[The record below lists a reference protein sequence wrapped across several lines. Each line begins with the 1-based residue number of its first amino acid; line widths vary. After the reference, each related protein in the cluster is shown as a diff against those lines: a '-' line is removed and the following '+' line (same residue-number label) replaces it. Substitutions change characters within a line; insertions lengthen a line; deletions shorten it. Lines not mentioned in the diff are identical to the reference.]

1 MEKIRRNPAKL
12 SQLVKEFDLEI
23 LYQATS
29 YEEQTLSISDVNRPA
44 LQLVGFYDYFQP
56 SRLQILGRAE
66 VMFLKAMAAEPR
78 RHVLD
83 ELLRCEIP
91 ALIISRN
98 MDVFPEL
105 IELAAKYDRT
115 LLRTPSTTVDISS
128 RIIDFLNRKLAP
140 QITRHGVLMNIYG
153 QGVLMM
159 GDSGIGK
166 SETAIELLKRGH
178 RLVADDAVEIQRV
191 SGRLWGT
198 APEMIRHYIEIRGVG
213 VIDVEKL
220 FGVGAVQDSTEIDM
234 VIQFEK
240 WADDKFY
247 DRLGLDENDTIILDV
262 PVPQVTIPVSAGR
275 NLAAIVELAAM
286 NNRQKKHGFN
296 SAREF
301 AAQIDGHIDRV
312 TRENELKNQ
321 NP

>member
-191 SGRLWGT
+191 SG
-198 APEMIRHYIEIRGVG
+198 M
-213 VIDVEKL
+213 
-220 FGVGAVQDSTEIDM
+220 GAVQHDSEVEL
-234 VIQFEK
+234 VIQLEP
-240 WADDKFY
+240 WEDGKFY
-247 DRLGLDENDTIILDV
+247 DRLGLEGETYTMLGV
-262 PVPQVTIPVSAGR
+262 SLPYVTIPVRPGR
-275 NLAAIVELAAM
+275 NLAGIVEIAAM
-286 NNRQKKHGFN
+286 KNRQAFFGYN
-296 SAREF
+296 SAQEF
-301 AAQIDGHIDRV
+301 VDRVDRQID
-312 TRENELKNQ
+312 ELSRQAARKTDN
-321 NP
+321 

>member
-140 QITRHGVLMNIYG
+140 QITRHGVLM
-153 QGVLMM
+153 M

-191 SGRLWGT
+191 SGSLWGT

-213 VIDVEKL
+213 VIDVQRL
-220 FGVGAVQDSTEIDM
+220 FGMSAVQHDSEVEL
-234 VIQFEK
+234 VIQLEP
-240 WADDKFY
+240 WEDGKFY
-247 DRLGLDENDTIILDV
+247 DRLGLEGETYTMLGV
-262 PVPQVTIPVSAGR
+262 SLPYVTIPVRPGR
-275 NLAAIVELAAM
+275 NLAGIVEIAAM
-286 NNRQKKHGFN
+286 KNRQTFFGYN
-296 SAREF
+296 SAQEF
-301 AAQIDGHIDRV
+301 VDRVDRQID
-312 TRENELKNQ
+312 ELSRQAARKTDN
-321 NP
+321 

>member
-66 VMFLKAMAAEPR
+66 VMFLKAMAAESR

-191 SGRLWGT
+191 SGSLWGT

-213 VIDVEKL
+213 VIDVQRL
-220 FGVGAVQDSTEIDM
+220 FGMSAVQHDSEVEL
-234 VIQFEK
+234 VIQLEP
-240 WADDKFY
+240 WEDGKFY
-247 DRLGLDENDTIILDV
+247 DRLGLEGETYTMLGV
-262 PVPQVTIPVSAGR
+262 SLPYVTIPVRPGR
-275 NLAAIVELAAM
+275 NLAGIVEIAAM
-286 NNRQKKHGFN
+286 KNRQTFFGYN
-296 SAREF
+296 SAQEF
-301 AAQIDGHIDRV
+301 VDRVDRQID
-312 TRENELKNQ
+312 ELSRQAARKTDN
-321 NP
+321 

>member
-178 RLVADDAVEIQRV
+178 RLVADDAVDIRRV
-191 SGRLWGT
+191 SNSLYGDQQR
-198 APEMIRHYIEIRGVG
+198 
-213 VIDVEKL
+213 
-220 FGVGAVQDSTEIDM
+220 
-234 VIQFEK
+234 
-240 WADDKFY
+240 
-247 DRLGLDENDTIILDV
+247 
-262 PVPQVTIPVSAGR
+262 PVPSPHAGHRAPARRGNRYPLEHADGRQLPAGR
-275 NLAAIVELAAM
+275 AD
-286 NNRQKKHGFN
+286 
-296 SAREF
+296 S
-301 AAQIDGHIDRV
+301 DRV
-312 TRENELKNQ
+312 HLRQPQDHRRLCISWNEISNEEGT
-321 NP
+321 

>member
-128 RIIDFLNRKLAP
+128 RHHRFSQPQARPADHAP
-140 QITRHGVLMNIYG
+140 R
-153 QGVLMM
+153 
-159 GDSGIGK
+159 
-166 SETAIELLKRGH
+166 R
-178 RLVADDAVEIQRV
+178 ADEYLR
-191 SGRLWGT
+191 SGRSDDGRL
-198 APEMIRHYIEIRGVG
+198 RH
-213 VIDVEKL
+213 
-220 FGVGAVQDSTEIDM
+220 
-234 VIQFEK
+234 
-240 WADDKFY
+240 
-247 DRLGLDENDTIILDV
+247 
-262 PVPQVTIPVSAGR
+262 
-275 NLAAIVELAAM
+275 
-286 NNRQKKHGFN
+286 RQE
-296 SAREF
+296 R
-301 AAQIDGHIDRV
+301 DGH
-312 TRENELKNQ
+312 
-321 NP
+321 